1 MKHITFTPVQSSNI
15 ISVGYDET
23 ASSLYVNYP
32 SGTYKYDGI
41 EKSVYESLLTS
52 PSKGGFMNKN
62 IKGQYSYSRV
72 GSDDWDEEDED
83 EDDRPELPWDYG
95 KHFD

>member
-1 MKHITFTPVQSSNI
+1 MKHITFTPVKSSNI

-23 ASSLYVNYP
+23 TSSLYVNYP

-52 PSKGGFMNKN
+52 PSKGRFMNAN

-72 GSDDWDEEDED
+72 GYDDWDEEDED
-83 EDDRPELPWDYG
+83 EDDRSELPWDYG

>member
-1 MKHITFTPVQSSNI
+1 MKHITFTPVKSSNI

-23 ASSLYVNYP
+23 TSSLYVNYP

-52 PSKGGFMNKN
+52 TSKGRFMSEN
-62 IKGQYSYSRV
+62 IKGRYNYSMVES
-72 GSDDWDEEDED
+72 DEEDED
-83 EDDRPELPWDYG
+83 EDDRSELPWDYG